1 MVYTKNGVAVTRG
14 ADLREENFEEKAAG
28 CWRQRGVAASKKL
41 LIFQLPPKSCLV
53 YKSIVDLVMA
63 TFGSSN
69 YSGVGRKEDGLEILF
84 YEGLV
89 TLSQNPQQD
98 PGDLIG
104 TTL

>member
-1 MVYTKNGVAVTRG
+1 MLATKRSGRIK
-14 ADLREENFEEKAAG
+14 E
-28 CWRQRGVAASKKL
+28 ASH
-41 LIFQLPPKSCLV
+41 LPTSPQSCLV